1 MTVSILIGDCR
12 EMLATLP
19 DESVQCC
26 VTSPPYFNLR
36 DYGVDGQIG
45 LEPTPDAY
53 IAELVAVFREVRRV
67 LRKDGTLWVNIGD
80 SYAGS
85 WGAQGRQGTSG
96 QMAGRAVTK
105 ARAGRSLSEAQIA
118 AHPQKVSRTGSIAP
132 GSGLKAKDRMMIP
145 ARVALALQA
154 DGWWLRDEIIWH
166 KPNAMPSSVDDRT
179 TSAHEM
185 VYLLSKRARYFYDA
199 KAIAEPATGRAAGNK
214 RPRVAPGQRPDSMHK
229 IGARDERNRR
239 SVWSIPTEPFA
250 GAHFAA
256 MPQTLAALCI
266 KAGSRPGGMVLD
278 PFGGSGTTGL
288 AASFLGRDATLIELN
303 PAYAEIARE
312 RVYAA
317 GLFSRAAE

>member
-85 WGAQGRQGTSG
+85 WGSQSHRTTEGGNPSWKG
-96 QMAGRAVTK
+96 SSIKNHPKK
-105 ARAGRSLSEAQIA
+105 ARQ
-118 AHPQKVSRTGSIAP
+118 TGTIRQA
-132 GSGLKAKDRMMIP
+132 GLKAKDRMMIP

-214 RPRVAPGQRPDSMHK
+214 GPRVVPGQRPGENSNLGGSMHK

-317 GLFSRAAE
+317 GLFSMAAE